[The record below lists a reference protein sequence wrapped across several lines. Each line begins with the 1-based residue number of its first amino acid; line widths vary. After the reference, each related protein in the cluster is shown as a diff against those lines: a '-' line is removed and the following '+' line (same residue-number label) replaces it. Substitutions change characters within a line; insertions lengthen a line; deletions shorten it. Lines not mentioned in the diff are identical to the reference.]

1 MCANSLVVSDKALSA
16 KRGYN
21 LRVVETLVAARIL
34 GNSLG
39 LDIGLK
45 DKTTLREVVGKLAG
59 KKYGEDMGPDV
70 LEKVLAILE
79 QQLHVLKPDNTPKDA
94 DQLGVTMD
102 EMVGMSGLSQNIFH
116 EVYLSWVDSESI
128 DTLSDV
134 NLFIPHLTKKIHIPS
149 LFQVEATYFQ
159 LHNRARHVVSEAQ
172 RVLQFRRAC
181 LDATR
186 SGTSDGNADSNDF
199 FKNLSQLMND
209 SQASC
214 ALDFECSWPELDV
227 LTELARRSGAYGTRL
242 TGTFVYVYI
251 YH

>member
-1 MCANSLVVSDKALSA
+1 VCANSLVVSDKALSA

-128 DTLSDV
+128 DTLSDM
-134 NLFIPHLTKKIHIPS
+134 NLFIPHLTKNSHSQSKRPIFNCTNAHAMYSPKLGEFS
-149 LFQVEATYFQ
+149 
-159 LHNRARHVVSEAQ
+159 S
-172 RVLQFRRAC
+172 
-181 LDATR
+181 
-186 SGTSDGNADSNDF
+186 SGAPV
-199 FKNLSQLMND
+199 
-209 SQASC
+209 
-214 ALDFECSWPELDV
+214 WI
-227 LTELARRSGAYGTRL
+227 LTEAGLL
-242 TGTFVYVYI
+242 TEMLIPTFFSKI
-251 YH
+251 SASS